1 MCVSGVWASKPG
13 CPRPW
18 SPSRTALCAATLNTA
33 VSEDEL
39 IIVNPY
45 RINGADEEQAT
56 QRPVLTIDQLYALS
70 I

>member
-1 MCVSGVWASKPG
+1 
-13 CPRPW
+13 
-18 SPSRTALCAATLNTA
+18 LNTA